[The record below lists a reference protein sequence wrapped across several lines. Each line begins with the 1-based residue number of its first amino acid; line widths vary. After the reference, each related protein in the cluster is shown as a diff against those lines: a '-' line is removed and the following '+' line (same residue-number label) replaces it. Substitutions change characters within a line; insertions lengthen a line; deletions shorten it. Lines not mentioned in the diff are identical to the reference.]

1 MLDTTRQATL
11 SWPPHGE
18 MFTLHISRPTW
29 KSFTIYKCKA
39 HQWTQ
44 NTHRSHN
51 VKTTGRWTEWNW
63 LWLQYNVLMGNTGS
77 GYSCGKP
84 CLCRGGVI
92 KISGYIIWFNNT
104 PTTGR
109 CQLKAKSKVGSWV
122 ACVAALE
129 PLLGRKILK
138 LLKFIRLGSILFHLT
153 RSLGKYGFV

>member
-1 MLDTTRQATL
+1 MNGMKLIVAAVQCFNGKHWFRVF
-11 SWPPHGE
+11 
-18 MFTLHISRPTW
+18 MW
-29 KSFTIYKCKA
+29 KT
-39 HQWTQ
+39 
-44 NTHRSHN
+44 
-51 VKTTGRWTEWNW
+51 
-63 LWLQYNVLMGNTGS
+63 M
-77 GYSCGKP
+77 

-122 ACVAALE
+122 ECVAALE